1 MILSQKTYMKKVVTT
16 LMLVSLTLMANAQGM
31 IIDKTQA
38 RNTKK
43 AKSDTLTIDNVA
55 YRITYNTKSVTDTT
69 KTPYRY
75 KDDEM
80 RLEIGKNGISRFY
93 SYTRFLRKQMLAEMI
108 EKGGG
113 IDMASIPKGGSIS
126 WEFYKNYPVQGKT
139 LYLDVIA
146 PDSYQCEETVET
158 PDWQLVPDRTKEFLG
173 YQCQMATTRF
183 KGRQWT
189 VWYTEDIPLDEGPWK
204 LRGLPGLVLSAYDA
218 KRQYVF
224 EGAGLE
230 QVSTNQPVVIVK
242 DKREKISQK
251 DFRKVLNRY
260 DPIAAL
266 NSRGIKIISVKEAD
280 GSEGKLPTKMPSNSI
295 ELE

>member
-1 MILSQKTYMKKVVTT
+1 MKKVVTA
-16 LMLVSLTLMANAQGM
+16 LMLVSFTLMANAQGM

-43 AKSDTLTIDNVA
+43 AKSDTLTIDQVA
-55 YRITYNTKSVTDTT
+55 YRITYNSKSVTDTT

-80 RLEIGKNGISRFY
+80 RLEIGKNGVSRFY
-93 SYTRFLRKQMLAEMI
+93 SYTRFLRKQMTAEMI
-108 EKGGG
+108 KKGGG
-113 IDMASIPKGGSIS
+113 IDLTSIPKGGAIS

-139 LYLDVIA
+139 LFLDVIA

-158 PDWQLVPDRTKEFLG
+158 PDWQLVPDSTKEILG

-230 QVSTNQPVVIVK
+230 QVSTDQPVVIVK

>member
-1 MILSQKTYMKKVVTT
+1 MKKVVTT
-16 LMLVSLTLMANAQGM
+16 LMLVSFTLMANAQGM

-43 AKSDTLTIDNVA
+43 AKSDTLTIDQVA
-55 YRITYNTKSVTDTT
+55 YRITYNSKSVTDTT

-80 RLEIGKNGISRFY
+80 RLEIGKNGVSRFY
-93 SYTRFLRKQMLAEMI
+93 SYTRFLRKQMTAEMI
-108 EKGGG
+108 KKGGG
-113 IDMASIPKGGSIS
+113 IDLTSIPKGGAIS

-139 LYLDVIA
+139 LYLDVISL
-146 PDSYQCEETVET
+146 DSYQCEETVET
-158 PDWQLVPDRTKEFLG
+158 PDWQLVPDSTKEILG

-230 QVSTNQPVVIVK
+230 QVSTDQPVVIVK

>member
-1 MILSQKTYMKKVVTT
+1 MKKVVTT
-16 LMLVSLTLMANAQGM
+16 LMLVSFTLMANAQGM

-43 AKSDTLTIDNVA
+43 AKSDTLTIDQVA
-55 YRITYNTKSVTDTT
+55 YRITYNSKSVTDTT

-80 RLEIGKNGISRFY
+80 RLEIGKNGVSRFY
-93 SYTRFLRKQMLAEMI
+93 SYTRFLRKQMTAEMI
-108 EKGGG
+108 KKGGG
-113 IDMASIPKGGSIS
+113 IDLTSIPKGGAIS
-126 WEFYKNYPVQGKT
+126 WELYKNYPVQGKT
-139 LYLDVIA
+139 LFLDVIA

-158 PDWQLVPDRTKEFLG
+158 PDWQLVPDSTKEILG

-230 QVSTNQPVVIVK
+230 QVSTDQPVVIVK

>member
-1 MILSQKTYMKKVVTT
+1 MKKVVTT
-16 LMLVSLTLMANAQGM
+16 IMLVSFTLMANAQGM

-43 AKSDTLTIDNVA
+43 AKSDTLTIDQVA
-55 YRITYNTKSVTDTT
+55 YRITYNSKSVTDTT

-80 RLEIGKNGISRFY
+80 RLEIGKNGVSRFY
-93 SYTRFLRKQMLAEMI
+93 SYTRFLRKQMTAEMI
-108 EKGGG
+108 KKGGG
-113 IDMASIPKGGSIS
+113 IDLTNIPKGGAIS
-126 WEFYKNYPVQGKT
+126 WELYKNYPVQGKT
-139 LYLDVIA
+139 LYLDVISL
-146 PDSYQCEETVET
+146 DSYQCEETVET
-158 PDWQLVPDRTKEFLG
+158 PDWQLVPDSTKEILG

-230 QVSTNQPVVIVK
+230 QVSTDQPVVIVEE
-242 DKREKISQK
+242 KREKISQK
-251 DFRKVLNRY
+251 NFRKVLSRY
-260 DPIAAL
+260 DPMAAL
-266 NSRGIKIISVKEAD
+266 SSRGIKIISVKEAD
-280 GSEGKLPTKMPSNSI
+280 GSEGKLPTKLPSNSI

>member
-1 MILSQKTYMKKVVTT
+1 MKKVVTT
-16 LMLVSLTLMANAQGM
+16 LMLVSFTLMANAQGM

-43 AKSDTLTIDNVA
+43 AKSDTLTIDQVA
-55 YRITYNTKSVTDTT
+55 YRITYNSKSVTDTT

-80 RLEIGKNGISRFY
+80 RLEIGKNGVSRFY
-93 SYTRFLRKQMLAEMI
+93 SYTRFLRKQMTAEMI
-108 EKGGG
+108 KKGGG
-113 IDMASIPKGGSIS
+113 IDLTSIPKGGAIS
-126 WEFYKNYPVQGKT
+126 WELYKNYPVQGKT
-139 LYLDVIA
+139 LYLDVISL
-146 PDSYQCEETVET
+146 DSYQCEETVET
-158 PDWQLVPDRTKEFLG
+158 PDWQLVPDSTKEILG

-183 KGRQWT
+183 KGRQWS

-230 QVSTNQPVVIVK
+230 QVSTDQPVVIVEE
-242 DKREKISQK
+242 KREKISQK
-251 DFRKVLNRY
+251 NFRKVLSRY
-260 DPIAAL
+260 DPMAAL
-266 NSRGIKIISVKEAD
+266 SSRGIRIISVKEAD
-280 GSEGKLPTKMPSNSI
+280 GSEGKLPTKLPSNSI

>member
-1 MILSQKTYMKKVVTT
+1 MT
-16 LMLVSLTLMANAQGM
+16 
-31 IIDKTQA
+31 
-38 RNTKK
+38 
-43 AKSDTLTIDNVA
+43 
-55 YRITYNTKSVTDTT
+55 
-69 KTPYRY
+69 
-75 KDDEM
+75 
-80 RLEIGKNGISRFY
+80 
-93 SYTRFLRKQMLAEMI
+93 AEMI
-108 EKGGG
+108 KKGGG
-113 IDMASIPKGGSIS
+113 IDLTSIPKGGAIS

-139 LYLDVIA
+139 LFLDVIA

-158 PDWQLVPDRTKEFLG
+158 PDWQLVPDSTKEILG

-230 QVSTNQPVVIVK
+230 QVSTDQPVVIVK

-280 GSEGKLPTKMPSNSI
+280 GSQGKLPTKLVSNSI

>member
-1 MILSQKTYMKKVVTT
+1 MKKVVTT

-158 PDWQLVPDRTKEFLG
+158 PDWQLVPDSTKEFLG

-230 QVSTNQPVVIVK
+230 QVSTDQPVVIVK

>member
-1 MILSQKTYMKKVVTT
+1 MKKVVTT
-16 LMLVSLTLMANAQGM
+16 LMLVSFTLMANAQGM
-31 IIDKTQA
+31 IINKTQA

-43 AKSDTLTIDNVA
+43 AKSDTLTIDQVA
-55 YRITYNTKSVTDTT
+55 YRITYNSKSVTDTT

-80 RLEIGKNGISRFY
+80 RLEIGKNGVSRFY

-139 LYLDVIA
+139 LFLDVIA

-158 PDWQLVPDRTKEFLG
+158 PDWQLVPDSTKEILG

-230 QVSTNQPVVIVK
+230 QVSTDQPVVIVK

>member
-1 MILSQKTYMKKVVTT
+1 MKIVVTT
-16 LMLVSLTLMANAQGM
+16 LMLVSFTLMANAQGM

-43 AKSDTLTIDNVA
+43 AKSDTLTIDQVA
-55 YRITYNTKSVTDTT
+55 YRITYNSKSVTDTT

-80 RLEIGKNGISRFY
+80 RLEIGKNGVSRFY
-93 SYTRFLRKQMLAEMI
+93 SYTRFLRKQMTAEMI
-108 EKGGG
+108 KKGGG
-113 IDMASIPKGGSIS
+113 IDLTSIPKGGAIS

-139 LYLDVIA
+139 LFLDVIA

-158 PDWQLVPDRTKEFLG
+158 PDWQLVPDSTKEILG

-230 QVSTNQPVVIVK
+230 QVSTDQPVVIVK

-251 DFRKVLNRY
+251 DFRKVINRY

>member
-1 MILSQKTYMKKVVTT
+1 MKKVVTT
-16 LMLVSLTLMANAQGM
+16 LMLVSFTLMANAQGM

-43 AKSDTLTIDNVA
+43 AKSDTLTIDQVA
-55 YRITYNTKSVTDTT
+55 YRITYNSKSVTDTT
-69 KTPYRY
+69 KTPYRF

-80 RLEIGKNGISRFY
+80 RLEIGKNGVSRFY
-93 SYTRFLRKQMLAEMI
+93 SYTRFLRKQMLAAMI

-139 LYLDVIA
+139 LFLDVIA

-158 PDWQLVPDRTKEFLG
+158 PDWQLVPDSTKEILG

-230 QVSTNQPVVIVK
+230 QVSTDQPVVIVK

-280 GSEGKLPTKMPSNSI
+280 GSEGKLPTKLPSNSI

>member
-1 MILSQKTYMKKVVTT
+1 MKKVVIT
-16 LMLVSLTLMANAQGM
+16 LMLVSFTLMANAQGM

-43 AKSDTLTIDNVA
+43 AKSDTLTIDQVA
-55 YRITYNTKSVTDTT
+55 YRITYNSKSVTDTT

-80 RLEIGKNGISRFY
+80 RLEIGKNGVSRFY
-93 SYTRFLRKQMLAEMI
+93 SYTRFLRKQMTAEMI
-108 EKGGG
+108 KKGGG
-113 IDMASIPKGGSIS
+113 IDLTSIPKGGAIS
-126 WEFYKNYPVQGKT
+126 WELYKNYPVQGKT
-139 LYLDVIA
+139 LYLDVISL
-146 PDSYQCEETVET
+146 DSYQCEETVET
-158 PDWQLVPDRTKEFLG
+158 PDWQLVPDSTKEILG

-230 QVSTNQPVVIVK
+230 QVSTDQPVVIVEE
-242 DKREKISQK
+242 KREKISQK
-251 DFRKVLNRY
+251 NFRKVLSRY
-260 DPIAAL
+260 DPMAAL
-266 NSRGIKIISVKEAD
+266 SSRGIKIISVKEAD
-280 GSEGKLPTKMPSNSI
+280 GSEGKLPTKLPSNSI

>member
-1 MILSQKTYMKKVVTT
+1 MKKVVTT
-16 LMLVSLTLMANAQGM
+16 LMLVSFTLMANAQGM

-43 AKSDTLTIDNVA
+43 AKSDTLTIDQVA
-55 YRITYNTKSVTDTT
+55 YRITYNSKSVTDTT

-80 RLEIGKNGISRFY
+80 RLEIGKNGVSRFY
-93 SYTRFLRKQMLAEMI
+93 SYTRFLCKQMTAEMI
-108 EKGGG
+108 KKGGG
-113 IDMASIPKGGSIS
+113 IDLTSIPKGGAIS
-126 WEFYKNYPVQGKT
+126 WELYKNYPVQGKT
-139 LYLDVIA
+139 LYLDVISL
-146 PDSYQCEETVET
+146 DSYQCEETVET
-158 PDWQLVPDRTKEFLG
+158 PDWQLVPDSTKEILG

-230 QVSTNQPVVIVK
+230 QVSTDQPVVIVEE
-242 DKREKISQK
+242 KREKISQK
-251 DFRKVLNRY
+251 NFRKVLSRY
-260 DPIAAL
+260 DPMAAL
-266 NSRGIKIISVKEAD
+266 SSRGIKIISVKEAD
-280 GSEGKLPTKMPSNSI
+280 GSEGKLPTKLPSNSI

>member
-1 MILSQKTYMKKVVTT
+1 MKKVVTT
-16 LMLVSLTLMANAQGM
+16 LMLVSFTLMANAQGM

-43 AKSDTLTIDNVA
+43 AKSDTLTIDQVA
-55 YRITYNTKSVTDTT
+55 YRITYNSKSVTDTT

-80 RLEIGKNGISRFY
+80 RLEIGKNGVSRFY
-93 SYTRFLRKQMLAEMI
+93 SYTRFLRKQMTAEMI
-108 EKGGG
+108 KKGGG
-113 IDMASIPKGGSIS
+113 IDLTSIPKGGAIS

-139 LYLDVIA
+139 LFLDVIA

-158 PDWQLVPDRTKEFLG
+158 PDWQLVPDSTKEILG

-230 QVSTNQPVVIVK
+230 QVSTDQPVVIVK

>member
-1 MILSQKTYMKKVVTT
+1 MKKVVTT
-16 LMLVSLTLMANAQGM
+16 LMLVSFTLMANAQGM

-43 AKSDTLTIDNVA
+43 AKSDTLTIDQVA
-55 YRITYNTKSVTDTT
+55 YRITYNSKSVTDTT

-80 RLEIGKNGISRFY
+80 RLEIGKNGVSRFY
-93 SYTRFLRKQMLAEMI
+93 SYTRLLRKQMTAEMI
-108 EKGGG
+108 KKGGG
-113 IDMASIPKGGSIS
+113 IDLTSIPKGGAIS
-126 WEFYKNYPVQGKT
+126 WELYKNYPVQGKT
-139 LYLDVIA
+139 LYLDVISL
-146 PDSYQCEETVET
+146 DSYQCEETVET
-158 PDWQLVPDRTKEFLG
+158 PDWQLVPDSTKEILG

-230 QVSTNQPVVIVK
+230 QVSTDQPVVIVEE
-242 DKREKISQK
+242 KREKISQK
-251 DFRKVLNRY
+251 NFRKVLSRY
-260 DPIAAL
+260 DPMAAL
-266 NSRGIKIISVKEAD
+266 SSRGIKIISVKEAD
-280 GSEGKLPTKMPSNSI
+280 GSEGKLPTKLPSNSI

>member
-1 MILSQKTYMKKVVTT
+1 MKKVVTT

-139 LYLDVIA
+139 LFLDVIA
-146 PDSYQCEETVET
+146 PDSYQCEEAVET
-158 PDWQLVPDRTKEFLG
+158 PDWQMVSDSTKEFLG

>member
-1 MILSQKTYMKKVVTT
+1 MKKVVTT
-16 LMLVSLTLMANAQGM
+16 LMLVSFTLMANAQGM

-43 AKSDTLTIDNVA
+43 AKSDTLTIDQVA
-55 YRITYNTKSVTDTT
+55 YRITYNSKSVTDTT

-80 RLEIGKNGISRFY
+80 RLEIGKNGVSRFY
-93 SYTRFLRKQMLAEMI
+93 SYTRFLRKQMTAEMI
-108 EKGGG
+108 KKGGG
-113 IDMASIPKGGSIS
+113 IDLTSIPKGGAIS
-126 WEFYKNYPVQGKT
+126 WELYKNYPVQGKT
-139 LYLDVIA
+139 LYLDVISL
-146 PDSYQCEETVET
+146 DSYQCEETVET
-158 PDWQLVPDRTKEFLG
+158 PDWQLVPDSTKEILG

-230 QVSTNQPVVIVK
+230 QISTDQPVVIVEE
-242 DKREKISQK
+242 KREKISQK
-251 DFRKVLNRY
+251 NFRKVLSRY
-260 DPIAAL
+260 DPMAAL
-266 NSRGIKIISVKEAD
+266 SSRGIKIISVKEAD
-280 GSEGKLPTKMPSNSI
+280 GSEGKLPTKLPSNSI

>member
-1 MILSQKTYMKKVVTT
+1 MKKVVTT
-16 LMLVSLTLMANAQGM
+16 LMLVSFTLMANAQGM

-43 AKSDTLTIDNVA
+43 AKSDTLTIDQVA
-55 YRITYNTKSVTDTT
+55 YRITYNSKSVTDTT

-80 RLEIGKNGISRFY
+80 RLEIGKNGVSRFY
-93 SYTRFLRKQMLAEMI
+93 SYTRFLRKQMTAEMI
-108 EKGGG
+108 KKGGG
-113 IDMASIPKGGSIS
+113 IDLTSIPKGGAIS

-139 LYLDVIA
+139 LFLDVIA

-158 PDWQLVPDRTKEFLG
+158 PDWQLVPDSTKEILG

-230 QVSTNQPVVIVK
+230 QVSTDQPVVIVK

-280 GSEGKLPTKMPSNSI
+280 GSEGKLPTKLPSNSI

>member
-1 MILSQKTYMKKVVTT
+1 MKKVVTT
-16 LMLVSLTLMANAQGM
+16 LMLVSFTLMANAQGM

-43 AKSDTLTIDNVA
+43 AKSDTLTIDQVA
-55 YRITYNTKSVTDTT
+55 YRITYNSKSVTDTT

-80 RLEIGKNGISRFY
+80 RLEIGKSGVSRFY
-93 SYTRFLRKQMLAEMI
+93 SYTRFLRKQMTAEMI
-108 EKGGG
+108 KKGGG
-113 IDMASIPKGGSIS
+113 IDLTSIPKGGAIS
-126 WEFYKNYPVQGKT
+126 WELYKNYPVQGKT
-139 LYLDVIA
+139 LYLDVISL
-146 PDSYQCEETVET
+146 DSYQCEENVET
-158 PDWQLVPDRTKEFLG
+158 PDWQLVPDSTKEILG

-230 QVSTNQPVVIVK
+230 QVSTDQPVVIVEE
-242 DKREKISQK
+242 KREKISQK
-251 DFRKVLNRY
+251 NFRKVLSRY
-260 DPIAAL
+260 DPMAAL
-266 NSRGIKIISVKEAD
+266 SSRGIKIISVKEAD
-280 GSEGKLPTKMPSNSI
+280 GSEGKLPTKLPSNSI

>member
-1 MILSQKTYMKKVVTT
+1 MKKVVTT
-16 LMLVSLTLMANAQGM
+16 LMLVSFTLMANAQGM

-43 AKSDTLTIDNVA
+43 AKSDTLTIDQVA
-55 YRITYNTKSVTDTT
+55 YRITYNSKSVTDTT

-80 RLEIGKNGISRFY
+80 RLEIGKNGVSRFY
-93 SYTRFLRKQMLAEMI
+93 SYTRFLRKQMTAEMI
-108 EKGGG
+108 KKGGG
-113 IDMASIPKGGSIS
+113 IDLTSIPKGGAIS
-126 WEFYKNYPVQGKT
+126 WELYKNYPVQGKT
-139 LYLDVIA
+139 LYLDVISL
-146 PDSYQCEETVET
+146 DSYQCEETVET
-158 PDWQLVPDRTKEFLG
+158 PDWQLVPDSTKEILG

-189 VWYTEDIPLDEGPWK
+189 VWYTEDVPMDEGPWK

-230 QVSTNQPVVIVK
+230 QVSTDQPVVIVEE
-242 DKREKISQK
+242 KREKISQK
-251 DFRKVLNRY
+251 NFRKVLSRY
-260 DPIAAL
+260 DPMAAL
-266 NSRGIKIISVKEAD
+266 SSRGIKIISVKEAD
-280 GSEGKLPTKMPSNSI
+280 GSEGKLPTKLPSNSI